1 MALDRPRAPATPPNP
16 AALDNRLGQPQ
27 NQTMSHQE
35 AKAPAQKIIRDL
47 LRDHP
52 PGFVVMVIRAL
63 HKIQRSTP
71 DLTIYA
77 GPKKPEATI
86 PPHPPRE

>member
-1 MALDRPRAPATPPNP
+1 
-16 AALDNRLGQPQ
+16 
-27 NQTMSHQE
+27 MSHQE
-35 AKAPAQKIIRDL
+35 AKALAQKIIRDL
-47 LRDHP
+47 LREHP

-77 GPKKPEATI
+77 QPQKPGAT
-86 PPHPPRE
+86 PTEKHPPRE